1 MAFRV
6 LLMDVYKAKAL
17 KEEKNMETNKNF
29 LEGNKELGNLNLP
42 NLEQVQQVQDKLQDN
57 FLEGNTKLGD
67 LNFPNI
73 KQDGDNFLA
82 GNEQLAS
89 LELESLEE
97 KSSGRRR

>member
-1 MAFRV
+1 
-6 LLMDVYKAKAL
+6 
-17 KEEKNMETNKNF
+17 METNKYF

-42 NLEQVQQVQDKLQDN
+42 NLEQVQDKLQDN

-73 KQDGDNFLA
+73 KQDGDNFLV

-89 LELESLEE
+89 FELESLEE

>member
-1 MAFRV
+1 
-6 LLMDVYKAKAL
+6 
-17 KEEKNMETNKNF
+17 METNKNF
-29 LEGNKELGNLNLP
+29 LEGNKELSNLNLP

-57 FLEGNTKLGD
+57 FLEGNTKLED

-73 KQDGDNFLA
+73 KQDGDNFLV